1 MTPPP
6 SSKEPKTFGQRF
18 RERGLIGALGNSSSD
33 KSDPNKMHFLEH
45 LEEMRWVIF
54 KSVIAFILGC
64 VVVAAFLDTS
74 VRLLQR
80 PLVSAVQDFGNLS
93 IDLQAT
99 GLTEYQTQLE
109 NQGVQ
114 LIDLIHAKEKD
125 LQDWGI
131 ADPQHRLRLLIHF
144 AGGKDRNLLQ
154 VIRSYSP
161 IFIAM
166 KICFLGGLGLS
177 LPFILYYIG
186 GFVTPGLTSKEKRI
200 FFPGC
205 LAATFLFLVGSGMT
219 YFFILPL
226 SLAFTIEFSF
236 NVLGLDVYRPEAGN
250 YYSTVIWMTFAVGL
264 AFQFPLVLLLLV
276 RIGVLSVSKLRKSR
290 RFVLVILMV
299 SAALITPG
307 GDPVSLCIL
316 TIPLY
321 FLFELSILAG
331 ALIERKISDSARS
344 EEKHTGITGSVFLL
358 LSLLLLGGAGAW
370 LYLNWEKAELLL
382 LNLTPGADT
391 APPLKKG
398 LPQEKPTPVI
408 NSDSFLLELSP
419 VELGQEGNSS
429 VSPEVKIYRARIR
442 Q

>member
-1 MTPPP
+1 M
-6 SSKEPKTFGQRF
+6 SSNPYSDKPQTFGQRF
-18 RERGLIGALGNSSSD
+18 REKGLVGALG
-33 KSDPNKMHFLEH
+33 KRQTEKKDPNKMHFLDH

-54 KSVIAFILGC
+54 KAVVAFIFGC
-64 VVVAAFLDTS
+64 LAVATFLDDS

-80 PLVSAVQDFGNLS
+80 PLVSAVQDFGNMS

-99 GLTEYQTQLE
+99 GLTEYQASLE
-109 NQGVQ
+109 KQGVELKD
-114 LIDLIHAKEKD
+114 LIDADEQELIA
-125 LQDWGI
+125 WGI
-131 ADPQHRLRLLIHF
+131 TDPQHRLRLLIHF

-177 LPFILYYIG
+177 LPIILYFIG

-205 LAATFLFLVGSGMT
+205 LAATLLFIAGSGMT

-236 NVLGLDVYRPEAGN
+236 NVLGLEIYRPEAGN

-264 AFQFPLVLLLLV
+264 AFQFPLVLILLI
-276 RIGVLSVSKLRKSR
+276 RIGLVTVEKLRSSR
-290 RFVLVILMV
+290 RFVLVILMI

-321 FLFELSILAG
+321 FLFEVSILVG
-331 ALIERKISDSARS
+331 TLIERKKEDPLENVTNNR
-344 EEKHTGITGSVFLL
+344 GIAGSLFLLTTLVFL
-358 LSLLLLGGAGAW
+358 GGSGAW
-370 LYLNWEKAELLL
+370 LYQNWDKAE
-382 LNLTPGADT
+382 
-391 APPLKKG
+391 
-398 LPQEKPTPVI
+398 
-408 NSDSFLLELSP
+408 SFILELSP
-419 VELGQEGNSS
+419 KDKKQLKTPIVPDEAKHSLIMPAQESFILELSSFSTAENNTTNLPVEG
-429 VSPEVKIYRARIR
+429 IYRARIR
-442 Q
+442 P

>member
-1 MTPPP
+1 MMTPPP
-6 SSKEPKTFGQRF
+6 PQDNPQTFGQRF
-18 RERGLIGALGNSSSD
+18 RERGLVGALGKAKAGKN
-33 KSDPNKMHFLEH
+33 DPNKMHFLEH

-54 KSVIAFILGC
+54 KSFVAFVLGC
-64 VVVAAFLDTS
+64 LVVAAFLGDS

-80 PLVSAVQDFGNLS
+80 PLISAVQDFGNLS

-99 GLTEYQTQLE
+99 GLSQYQANLE
-109 NQGVQ
+109 EQGVE
-114 LIDLIHAKEKD
+114 LIDLIHATEND
-125 LQDWGI
+125 LVTWGVT
-131 ADPQHRLRLLIHF
+131 DPQHRLRLLIHF

-166 KICFLGGLGLS
+166 KICFLGGLGLL
-177 LPFILYYIG
+177 LPLIFYFLG
-186 GFVTPGLTSKEKRI
+186 SFVTPGLTFKEKKV

-205 LAATFLFLVGSGMT
+205 LAATFLFLAGSGMT

-236 NVLGLDVYRPEAGN
+236 NVLGLEIYRPEAGN

-264 AFQFPLVLLLLV
+264 AFQFPLVLILLI
-276 RIGVLSVSKLRKSR
+276 RIGVLTVQKLRSSR

-321 FLFELSILAG
+321 FLFEISILVG
-331 ALIERKISDSARS
+331 ILIERRKASS
-344 EEKHTGITGSVFLL
+344 EAENSVNSGIAGSLMLL
-358 LSLLLLGGAGAW
+358 FSLLVLGSAGGW
-370 LYLNWEKAELLL
+370 LYMNWDKAESIF
-382 LNLTPGADT
+382 LNLPPKPSHKPSLPLPPRTLPTSIIKEDFIIELTP
-391 APPLKKG
+391 
-398 LPQEKPTPVI
+398 I
-408 NSDSFLLELSP
+408 RNSKENNQSNF
-419 VELGQEGNSS
+419 
-429 VSPEVKIYRARIR
+429 PETGTYRASVKR
-442 Q
+442 